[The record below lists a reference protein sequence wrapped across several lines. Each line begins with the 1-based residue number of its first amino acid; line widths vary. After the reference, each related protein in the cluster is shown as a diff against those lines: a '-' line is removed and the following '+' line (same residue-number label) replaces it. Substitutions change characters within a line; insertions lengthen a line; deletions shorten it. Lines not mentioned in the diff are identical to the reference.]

1 MNLYRTNRKMDDWDE
16 DYDEKDEPKLEEEA
30 VEGEAVDETDEE
42 DGLRDGAESES
53 DDEKEGDETETLA
66 DETETLA
73 DETEALADDG
83 GDEESG
89 ENVVSD
95 YTESQ
100 SVNVRIVAPDDRVTS
115 NFLQRTEL
123 AAILAVRAKQISS
136 GSQVFVDIG
145 DEQDTIEIAKKELLA
160 YRNPLVVRRYIGRDG
175 DGTLVYEDWKVREL
189 GLFPI
194 TEIRDPTSV

>member
-1 MNLYRTNRKMDDWDE
+1 MDDWDE

-89 ENVVSD
+89 ENVVAD

-175 DGTLVYEDWKVREL
+175 DGTLVYENWKVREL

>member
-89 ENVVSD
+89 ENVVAD

>member
-1 MNLYRTNRKMDDWDE
+1 MDDWDE

>member
-1 MNLYRTNRKMDDWDE
+1 MDDWDE

-66 DETETLA
+66 DETE
-73 DETEALADDG
+73 ALADDG

-89 ENVVSD
+89 ENVVAD

>member
-1 MNLYRTNRKMDDWDE
+1 MDDWDE

-89 ENVVSD
+89 ENVVAD